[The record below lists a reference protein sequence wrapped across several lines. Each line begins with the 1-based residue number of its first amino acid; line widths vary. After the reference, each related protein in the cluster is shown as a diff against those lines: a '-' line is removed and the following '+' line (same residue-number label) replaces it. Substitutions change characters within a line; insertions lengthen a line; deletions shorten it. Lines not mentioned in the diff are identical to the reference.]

1 MASSMNGTIST
12 VLLAFYLPGYQSS
25 ILTKILLELYHV
37 SVSVWHA
44 AWNTTGPQMRK
55 IENQFQSR
63 WWLAFFMPSCTGY
76 FCARILNTV
85 SFKDTLSSG
94 QGGAKMGQMCWYAIW
109 NFSAVEHAIQEAKVF
124 SLQERS
130 RDWTVS
136 WWAGCRG
143 VESTQQV
150 GFQSSSNSCHHS
162 NIPSLRTHHSRS
174 IARSSPFTTIIN
186 IETLTAHPHEIYL
199 ANKTIGSL
207 QNLIPGVH
215 SFPRDPKS

>member
-1 MASSMNGTIST
+1 MELSQLYCWHFIYLAIRAPFWQKSFLSSTMFLS
-12 VLLAFYLPGYQSS
+12 LF
-25 ILTKILLELYHV
+25 
-37 SVSVWHA
+37 WHA

-63 WWLAFFMPSCTGY
+63 WWLAFSMPSCTGY

-94 QGGAKMGQMCWYAIW
+94 QGGTKMGQMCWYAIW

-174 IARSSPFTTIIN
+174 IARSSPFRTIIN